1 MIVKDINLKN
11 FRNYENEKIEFS
23 PYINIIY
30 GNNAQGKTNIL
41 EGIYLF
47 SMGKSNRTYH
57 DEELIKFGSD
67 LAELNMNFTSGKRDI
82 SARMLIKK
90 NRRKSVFIND
100 IPVKR
105 NSDLVGRFNVVYFGP
120 ECMDIIKSGP
130 SSRRKNIDIIISQLK
145 STYFSYLGE
154 YKKVIESKSALL
166 KSEIIDKIT
175 LEILNDKIINLSTQ
189 IIKYRFLYIKKIEKI
204 AKKIQQEISHSS
216 EELEIKYLSTAGII
230 DDFNEEKIKE
240 ILKEKMEKNFRR
252 EIDFHEVSFGVH
264 RDDIEYYI
272 NGKNVKSYGSQGQQK
287 TVALVQKIAEVNMIF
302 EEIGEYPVLLL
313 DDIMSELD
321 FLRQS
326 YILTQI
332 KDMQI
337 IITCTDRDKFKILP
351 ETKEIK
357 IEKGRLI

>member
-1 MIVKDINLKN
+1 MIVKDISLKN

-57 DEELIKFGSD
+57 DEELIKFGCEE
-67 LAELNMNFTSGKRDI
+67 AELNMNFKSGKRDI
-82 SARMLIKK
+82 FARMVIKK
-90 NRRKSVFIND
+90 NRRKSVFINE

-154 YKKVIESKSALL
+154 YKKVIEAKNALL

-175 LEILNDKIINLSTQ
+175 LEILNDKIITLSTE

-204 AKKIQQEISHSS
+204 AKEIQKEISNGS
-216 EELEIKYLSTAGII
+216 ENLEIKYVSAAGII
-230 DDFNEEKIKE
+230 DDFNEERIKKV
-240 ILKEKMEKNFRR
+240 LKEKMEKNFRR
-252 EIDFHEVSFGVH
+252 EIDFREVSFGVH

-272 NGKNVKSYGSQGQQK
+272 NGKNVKAFGSQGQQK

-321 FLRQS
+321 FLRQE
-326 YILTQI
+326 YILTKI

-357 IEKGRLI
+357 IEKGRLV